1 MDVDVL
7 IIGSGVVG
15 SAIAYYLAKTDLK
28 IAVIEKEEDVCTGTS
43 KANSGIVH
51 AGFDAM
57 PNTLKAKFNVEG
69 SHLIPELA
77 KLLDFEYKQNGA
89 LVLCFDKKLRDRVE
103 ALYQRGLANGVTDLK
118 IIEKDE
124 ILKLEP
130 NVNEDVVCA
139 LYAPTSGIVCP
150 FGMTIALAEN
160 AADNGVQFIFNEAVE
175 TIERVGDGWLVNDH
189 YHAKVLVNAAGLY
202 ADEIH
207 NQFVDQKIEIT
218 PRRGEY
224 LLFDRTAGDLCAHTL
239 FQLPTEK
246 GKGVLI
252 TPTVHGNILVGPNA
266 QAVPTKENVNTT
278 AIGQDEIKTKARIT
292 IKDLPFNQVIRTF
305 SGLRATPNGP
315 DFIIG
320 QTADHFYD
328 AAGIE
333 SPGLSSAPA
342 IGKWI
347 AEQIREQLNANDH
360 PHYIAKRKGFIDVK
374 KLSNEQWNELIQKDP
389 AYGIIVCRC
398 ETITAGSIQDAL
410 SRSLP
415 ARSLDGIKRRVRAG
429 MGRCQAGFCL
439 PRSMEIM
446 QEKLGLSFEEIQLT
460 NSHSKLITSKVKEG
474 IHDGKQ

>member
-89 LVLCFDKKLRDRVE
+89 LVLCFDEKLRDRVE
-103 ALYQRGLANGVTDLK
+103 ALYQRGLDNGVTDLR

-175 TIERVGDGWLVNDH
+175 TIERVEDGWLVNDH

-278 AIGQDEIKTKARIT
+278 AIGLDEIKTKARIT

>member
-7 IIGSGVVG
+7 IIGAGVVG

-28 IAVIEKEEDVCTGTS
+28 VAVIEKEEDVCTGTS

-51 AGFDAM
+51 AGFDAL

-69 SHLIPELA
+69 AHLIPELA
-77 KLLDFEYKQNGA
+77 NLLNFEYKQNGA
-89 LVLCFDKKLRDRVE
+89 LVLCFDETLRDHVE
-103 ALYQRGLANGVTDLK
+103 DLYQRGIANGVTDLR

-160 AADNGVQFIFNEAVE
+160 AADNGVQFVFNEAVE
-175 TIERVGDGWLVNDH
+175 TIQRVKEGWLVNDH

-207 NQFVDQKIEIT
+207 NQFVNQKIKIT

-224 LLFDRTAGDLCAHTL
+224 LLFDRTAGDLCTHTL
-239 FQLPTEK
+239 FQLPTQK

-252 TPTVHGNILVGPNA
+252 TPTVHGNLLVGPNA
-266 QAVPTKENVNTT
+266 QAVETKENVNTT
-278 AIGQDEIKTKARIT
+278 ALGQAEIKSKATMT
-292 IKDLPFNQVIRTF
+292 IKHLPLNQVIRTF

-320 QTADHFYD
+320 ETADHFYD

-342 IGKWI
+342 IGKYLASLI
-347 AEQIREQLNANDH
+347 CDQLNAKENPD
-360 PHYIAKRKGFIDVK
+360 YKATRKGFIDVK
-374 KLSNEQWNELIQKDP
+374 QLSDEQWNALIQQDP

-398 ETITAGSIQDAL
+398 ETITAGSIRDAL
-410 SRSLP
+410 TRSLP

-439 PRSMEIM
+439 PRTMEIM
-446 QEKLGLSFEEIQLT
+446 QEQLGLSLEEIQLT
-460 NSHSKLITSKVKEG
+460 NAHSKLITSKVKEG

>member
-7 IIGSGVVG
+7 IIGAGVVG

-28 IAVIEKEEDVCTGTS
+28 VGVIEKEEDVCSGTS

-57 PNTLKAKFNVEG
+57 PNTLKAKFNLEG
-69 SHLIPELA
+69 SRLMPELA
-77 KLLDFEYKQNGA
+77 KLLDFDYKQNGA
-89 LVLCFDKKLRDRVE
+89 LVLCFDEALRKNVE
-103 ALYQRGLANGVTDLK
+103 DLYQRGIENGVSDLR
-118 IIEKDE
+118 IIEKEE

-130 NVNEDVVCA
+130 HVNENVVCA

-150 FGMTIALAEN
+150 FGLTIAMAEN
-160 AADNGVQFIFNEAVE
+160 AADNGVRFVFNEEVE
-175 TIERVGDGWLVNDH
+175 TIQRDEEGWLVNGH
-189 YHAKVLVNAAGLY
+189 HHAKVLVNAAGLY
-202 ADEIH
+202 ADGIH
-207 NQFVDQKIEIT
+207 NQFAQQKIEIT

-224 LLFDRTAGDLCAHTL
+224 LLFDRTAGNLCTHTL
-239 FQLPTEK
+239 FQLPTDK

-252 TPTVHGNILVGPNA
+252 TPTVHGNLLVGPNA
-266 QAVPTKENVNTT
+266 QAVETKENINTT
-278 AIGQDEIKTKARIT
+278 AQGQEEIKEKASLT
-292 IKDLPFNQVIRTF
+292 MKHLPLNQVIRTF
-305 SGLRATPNGP
+305 SGLRATPNTH
-315 DFIIG
+315 DFVIEESVEN
-320 QTADHFYD
+320 FYD

-342 IGKWI
+342 IGKWL
-347 AEQIREQLNANDH
+347 ANQIREKLNANDN

-374 KLSNEQWNELIQKDP
+374 KLSDEEWNALIEKDP
-389 AYGIIVCRC
+389 AYGVIVCRC

-410 SRSLP
+410 TRSLP

-446 QEKLGLSFEEIQLT
+446 QEKLGLSLEDIQLT
-460 NSHSKLITSKVKEG
+460 NSNSKLIVSKVKEG
-474 IHDGKQ
+474 IQDGK

>member
-7 IIGSGVVG
+7 IIGAGVVG

-28 IAVIEKEEDVCTGTS
+28 VAVIEKEEDVCTGTS

-51 AGFDAM
+51 AGFDAI

-69 SHLIPELA
+69 ANLIPKHA
-77 KLLDFEYKQNGA
+77 KLLNFEYKQNGA
-89 LVLCFDKKLRDRVE
+89 LVLCFDEKLRDHVE
-103 ALYQRGLANGVTDLK
+103 DLYQRGIANGVKDLK

-124 ILKLEP
+124 ILKREP
-130 NVNEDVVCA
+130 NVSEDVVCA

-175 TIERVGDGWLVNDH
+175 TIQRVQDGWKVNDR

-207 NQFVDQKIEIT
+207 NQFVDQKMNIT

-224 LLFDRTAGDLCAHTL
+224 LLFDRSVGDLCSHTL

-266 QAVPTKENVNTT
+266 QAVETKENVNTT
-278 AIGQDEIKTKARIT
+278 ALGQEEIRSKAQIT
-292 IKDLPFNQVIRTF
+292 IKHLPFNQVIRTF
-305 SGLRATPNGP
+305 SGLRATPNGF
-315 DFIIG
+315 DFVVG

-347 AEQIREQLNANDH
+347 AQQISEQLNAKDN
-360 PHYIAKRKGFIDVK
+360 PHYIATRKGFIDVK
-374 KLSNEQWNELIQKDP
+374 QLSDEEWNDLIQQDP

-410 SRSLP
+410 TRSLP

-446 QEKLGLSFEEIQLT
+446 QEQLGISLEDIQLT